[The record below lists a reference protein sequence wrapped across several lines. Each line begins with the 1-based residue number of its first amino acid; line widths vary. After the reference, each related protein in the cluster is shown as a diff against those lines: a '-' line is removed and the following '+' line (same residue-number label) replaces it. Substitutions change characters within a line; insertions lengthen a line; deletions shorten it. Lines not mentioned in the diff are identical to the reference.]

1 MWGYPDIGKGVRG
14 ETDGPVT
21 IVIVQEAEAV
31 EGMTRLYE
39 RTAEIEAIDTAVSSL
54 PSGRGASLL
63 LEARAGRGK
72 TTLMEY
78 AVAAARE
85 AGARTLVA
93 RARHLTSA
101 APYEVLR
108 RLLGPAVEDAG
119 GAEALTGASRFA
131 APLFTPGAELT
142 EGVDYGCQWLIAR
155 LAEQAPLLLAVD
167 DAHWADSAS
176 LRVLL
181 DVQAEISVQP
191 VLLLLASRPV
201 ENPSAQPLLAAM
213 ASHPDNVLLTPG
225 LLTREAVAD
234 LVVEQTGVRP
244 DDAFVDEC
252 LRVSRGNA
260 FYVRELLRQHQ
271 AAAEAQQT
279 VPARTTLSLRR
290 TVAARLGELGPD
302 ATGFAQAAAVLGDG
316 CSLTVAAELAGL
328 EHGDAVREAAR
339 LEVSSILTHGDPVEF
354 LHPLIRHAVE
364 DGLPE
369 VARGELHARAAQL
382 LWQNDELAGSVAEHL
397 VVSPGAGDAR
407 VSAFLAEQGHEA
419 LASGSVAAA
428 VRLLRRALDEPAPAD
443 QRDLLLVRLGRAEV
457 AQGRLE
463 AAQTHLREA
472 LESADRAVAL
482 TAAAELIDVV
492 VAEGRYDDMVP
503 LHARALTL
511 RPYGHTDAEVRLRAQ
526 LLINNFMAVA
536 PDLEP
541 LPTEL
546 TSIDA
551 PTLPLDRGVD
561 RYLMVVA
568 AVHGRSE
575 HGHPAE
581 WLVAN
586 LRRAVDSM
594 PADPAALTAWDVRA
608 VLAAATFLG
617 SEELEE
623 SMAMLDRV
631 APVVVRLGGTAPDL
645 QAELDHRRIMG
656 ALATGSFED
665 ALARLDVAEEFIA
678 RHRLVAFD
686 GFHRSSR
693 GWVALER
700 GDYPTAAAMLSE
712 RTGDDT
718 VSPALGALLGGDA
731 DLAIALLGTLDLS
744 VDPEAEVRAIEV
756 ELEPHLVASHAFEV
770 LGDRDRAAA
779 EAQREVTIRRRYGA
793 APQLAMALRRQAS
806 FLPARESV
814 PVLEEALGLVESSPR
829 RAVRAR
835 VLASYGAA
843 LRRASRTQE
852 ARDVLYRAADLADEM
867 GMRRLRDR
875 AQRELAAA
883 GARPRRTRLHG
894 PDSLTATQSEV
905 AALAAQGL
913 TNREIAERLFVTIK
927 TVETHLMAIYRK
939 LGIRTRDALAET
951 LEREVAVVGAP

>member
-1 MWGYPDIGKGVRG
+1 
-14 ETDGPVT
+14 
-21 IVIVQEAEAV
+21 
-31 EGMTRLYE
+31 MTRLYE
-39 RTAEIEAIDTAVSSL
+39 RTAEIAAIDTAVSSL

-72 TTLMEY
+72 STLMEY
-78 AVAAARE
+78 AVTAARE

-119 GAEALTGASRFA
+119 GAEALTGAARFA

-142 EGVDYGCQWLIAR
+142 QGVDYGCQWLVAR

-201 ENPSAQPLLAAM
+201 ENAAVQPLLAAM
-213 ASHPDNVLLTPG
+213 ATHPDNVLLTPG
-225 LLTREAVAD
+225 LLTREAIAD
-234 LVVEQTGVRP
+234 LVVEETGAQP

-260 FYVRELLRQHQ
+260 FYVHELLRQHRPQ
-271 AAAEAQQT
+271 GEAQQAAP
-279 VPARTTLSLRR
+279 PAGTLSLRR
-290 TVAARLGELGPD
+290 TVAARLGELGPE
-302 ATGFAQAAAVLGDG
+302 ATRLAQAAAVLGDG
-316 CSLTVAAELAGL
+316 CSLKTAAELARI
-328 EHGDAVREAAR
+328 EPADAVRQAAR

-354 LHPLIRHAVE
+354 LHPLIRRAVE
-364 DGLPE
+364 SGLPE
-369 VARGELHARAAQL
+369 VAVGELHARAAQL
-382 LWQNDELAGSVAEHL
+382 LWQNDEPAGSVAEHL
-397 VVSPGAGDAR
+397 VVSPGSGDAR

-457 AQGRLE
+457 AHGRLE

-492 VAEGRYDDMVP
+492 VTEGRYDDMVP
-503 LHARALTL
+503 LHARALAL

-526 LLINNFMAVA
+526 LLINDFMAVA

-541 LPTEL
+541 LSSEL

-551 PTLPLDRGVD
+551 STLPLDRGVD

-568 AVHGRSE
+568 AVHGRSA

-581 WLVAN
+581 WLVTN
-586 LRRAVDSM
+586 LRRAVGSM

-608 VLAAATFLG
+608 VLAAATFIG

-665 ALARLDVAEEFIA
+665 ALARLDVAEGFIA
-678 RHRLVAFD
+678 RHGLAAFE

-693 GWVALER
+693 GFIALER
-700 GDYPTAAAMLSE
+700 GDYPTASALLSD
-712 RTGDDT
+712 RTGDDL
-718 VSPALGALLGGDA
+718 VSPALGVLLGGDA
-731 DLAIALLGTLDLS
+731 DLAIALLGALDLS
-744 VDPEAEVRAIEV
+744 PDPEAEVRAIEV

-770 LGDRDRAAA
+770 LGDRERAAI
-779 EAQREVTIRRRYGA
+779 EAAREVAIRRRYGSPA
-793 APQLAMALRRQAS
+793 QLALALRRRAS
-806 FLPARESV
+806 FLPSREA
-814 PVLEEALGLVESSPR
+814 VLLLEQACEIVDSSPR
-829 RAVRAR
+829 RALQAR

-843 LRRASRTQE
+843 LRRAGHAQE
-852 ARDVLYRAADLADEM
+852 ARDVLYRAADLAEEM
-867 GMRRLRDR
+867 GMLRLRDR

-905 AALAAQGL
+905 AALAAEGL

-939 LGIRTRDALAET
+939 LGIHTRDQLATVLDPRADRVGVALGG
-951 LEREVAVVGAP
+951 VGAS